1 MINAIIAGISQALD
15 KEFGCKI
22 YTEEKRQGLEE
33 PCFFLSVLNPSSTL
47 FIGQRYSRKEAFCI
61 QYLPKSEMLPREE
74 CYAAAERLY
83 RCLELIEV
91 DGVLVRGAK
100 MKYEVIDDVL
110 HFFVNYDR
118 IVRRNSEELPSMD
131 EIFGKIETKG

>member
-1 MINAIIAGISQALD
+1 MTNAILTGISQALD
-15 KEFGCKI
+15 KEFGYKI

-33 PCFFLSVLNPSSTL
+33 PCLFLSCVSLSNTL
-47 FIGQRYSRKEAFCI
+47 LVGHRYSREEQFCI

-74 CYAAAERLY
+74 CYAAAERLTQ
-83 RCLELIEV
+83 CLELIEEE
-91 DGVLVRGAK
+91 GCLIRGTK

-118 IVRRNSEELPSMD
+118 IVRRGEKELPSME
-131 EIFGKIETKG
+131 EIFGSVEAKG